1 MAEHAAALRALE
13 VPRTE
18 PHLVFY
24 VSEHPLA
31 IALQHVSEILPYENV
46 SAVPGM
52 PVAARGVVHVRGR
65 VLPLMDCALRLGL
78 VPNPPTKRSCIVML
92 ELTDPSSRAT
102 RPFGLT
108 ADRIASLLDVDMN
121 EVQPVPD
128 FGLQLN
134 TRYMVGLYQT
144 ELGSVP
150 LLSPEHLFDLRE
162 LQRALE
168 LQRAEELEEAAEST
182 EDPSHD

>member
-31 IALQHVSEILPYENV
+31 ISLQHVSEILPYENV
-46 SAVPGM
+46 SAMPGM

-65 VLPLMDCALRLGL
+65 VLPLMDCALRLGF
-78 VPNPPTKRSCIVML
+78 VPQPPTKRSCIVML
-92 ELTDPSSRAT
+92 ELADPSSRT
-102 RPFGLT
+102 PRSFGLT
-108 ADRIASLLDVDMN
+108 ADRIASLLDVNMS

-134 TRYMVGLYQT
+134 TRYMVGLYHT
-144 ELGSVP
+144 ALGSVP
-150 LLSPEHLFDLRE
+150 LLSPEHLFDLRD

-168 LQRAEELEEAAEST
+168 LERAQELENAAESA
-182 EDPSHD
+182 EDRSND